1 MIRAVILDWGGV
13 IQRTE
18 DPAPRGDLDKALGLP
33 AGGTERAVFQSQVF
47 ERAMLGLVSAEAC
60 WNTIA
65 AAVGWPL
72 GQVDEFVERFFA
84 GDRLDQALLRLI
96 RWLRSQGLLVGLLSN
111 APPPRNSLSSAGR
124 WGLEGLFDV
133 QLFSYQVGVL
143 KPDPRT
149 YRHILDALQVAAD
162 EALFRGRCAGECRR
176 RAGGRDGCRALCEHR
191 AAAGGSRRLVA
202 CPYPHPKSCMILES
216 SFAGDCS
223 PSIGPSALH
232 TV

>member
-133 QLFSYQVGVL
+133 QVFSYQVGVL

-149 YRHILDALQVAAD
+149 YRHILATLRAPAQ
-162 EALFRGRCAGECRR
+162 EALFVDDAPPNVAGALAVGMDAVRFVSTERLLVDLAARGLPVPAPAPEELY
-176 RAGGRDGCRALCEHR
+176 D
-191 AAAGGSRRLVA
+191 
-202 CPYPHPKSCMILES
+202 P
-216 SFAGDCS
+216 
-223 PSIGPSALH
+223 
-232 TV
+232 